1 MRLPIRWIAAAAF
14 WSSAAVA
21 AAQPSPAGS
30 DCDRTCMLRVLA
42 SYFAALVAHDPHQ
55 APLAPDVEFVENIER
70 KPIGEGLWK
79 TASAG
84 PTTFA
89 LQVPDPTTGEIGFLG
104 MLRENGA
111 PILLGLRLAL
121 RNGEIVEAEHVIAR
135 NLGESNELNLQTPR
149 AGLLRPPSAEQRMP
163 HDELIRVARTYYDA
177 VDDNDGSLA
186 PFAADCVR
194 RENGLQTTN
203 NPESAGHQGNPFRAL
218 DCATQLTV
226 GAMSY
231 IDTIDDRRVVAA
243 DVESGLVFGL
253 SHFRQ
258 SMRTHAFKI
267 TGLPGIES
275 REVALE
281 PYDLPAAHV
290 FKIAGGKIHEIEAVG
305 FFAPYNSKTGRE
317 P

>member
-1 MRLPIRWIAAAAF
+1 MRRSIRFIVAVAFLANAGAAAAQQG
-14 WSSAAVA
+14 SS
-21 AAQPSPAGS
+21 P
-30 DCDRTCMLRVLA
+30 DCDRKCMLQVLA

-55 APLAPDVEFVENIER
+55 APLAPDVKFVENIER

-89 LQVPDPTTGEIGFLG
+89 LPVPDPTTGQIGFLG

-111 PILLGLRLAL
+111 PILVGLRLAL
-121 RNGEIVEAEHVIAR
+121 RNGQIVEAEHLIAR
-135 NLGESNELNLQTPR
+135 NLGEQNELNLQTPR
-149 AGLLRPPSAEQRMP
+149 PGLVTPPSERMP
-163 HDELIRVARTYYDA
+163 HDEMIRIAQTYYDA
-177 VDDNDGSLA
+177 VDDNNGALA
-186 PFAADCVR
+186 PFASDCVR

-203 NPESAGHQGNPFRAL
+203 NPASAGRQGNAFRAL
-218 DCATQLTV
+218 DCEKQLTV

-258 SMRTHAFKI
+258 SMRTHTFKI
-267 TGLPGIES
+267 TGLPGVES
-275 REVALE
+275 REVDLQ

-290 FKIAGGKIHEIEAVG
+290 FKVAGGKIHEIEAMG
-305 FFAPYNSKTGRE
+305 FFAPYNSKTGWE